1 MLAPMNQNTPFKKFF
16 PQNKKLN
23 LVLKVSKA
31 VLKKTKFEYFN
42 IANTDINNLKFWET
56 TKLAD
61 MLV

>member
-1 MLAPMNQNTPFKKFF
+1 MLAPMNQNTPFKKCF

-42 IANTDINNLKFWET
+42 IANTDINIT
-56 TKLAD
+56 
-61 MLV
+61 